1 MNEPALD
8 ARQKAESSIIRK
20 LMRMKSWAGII
31 DEKSDVVIPWKIGI
45 SKVNL
50 EIFLRGAEKY
60 YAEKQGIK
68 GEGERKK
75 GFLYIPSGM
84 PVHLPDHDKNPRKTR
99 EAIKYIEENYHIHCM
114 RGNFSIEN
122 VLAVYSRRKIR
133 KSGSMNN
140 LLL

>member
-31 DEKSDVVIPWKIGI
+31 DEKSDV
-45 SKVNL
+45 
-50 EIFLRGAEKY
+50 RGAEKY